1 MCVGSSRRSPDLRD
15 SALSSFSREAGKAPR
30 NSSPLWSLPPRPG
43 AFAPLRLAVATVES
57 NLPTSRRVHSSVR
70 WPQDPIARDG
80 EDLPLLHIFVD
91 ADACPVKEE
100 VYRVARRCRLEVTV
114 VANSWMRVPEE
125 RRIALEVVAGGF
137 DAADDWIVEH
147 VEPDDIV
154 VTADIPLASRC
165 LKGGARVLGPTGRPF
180 TEDNIGDALATREL
194 LSELRD
200 AGQITGGPPPLEKR
214 DRSRFLQ
221 ELDHV
226 IQAIRRDDPST

>member
-1 MCVGSSRRSPDLRD
+1 M
-15 SALSSFSREAGKAPR
+15 
-30 NSSPLWSLPPRPG
+30 
-43 AFAPLRLAVATVES
+43 
-57 NLPTSRRVHSSVR
+57 
-70 WPQDPIARDG
+70 
-80 EDLPLLHIFVD
+80 LHIFVD

-114 VANSWMRVPEE
+114 VANSWMRVPDEQG
-125 RRIALEVVAGGF
+125 ITLEVVTGGF

-147 VEPDDIV
+147 VQADDIV

-165 LKGGARVLGPTGRPF
+165 LKAGARVLGSTGRPF

-200 AGQITGGPPPLEKR
+200 AGQVTGGPPPLEKR

-221 ELDHV
+221 ELDQV
-226 IQAIRRDDPST
+226 IQAVRRDHPSTST